1 MPEQRKEK
9 RMSRESKRNFSIAG
23 VLLLFFVLFTIAV
36 LKVDVQAI
44 GPKNSSVGLASVN
57 GFLFEKLGEHAF
69 FDTLTDL
76 LLAVAFLIVFAFFVI
91 GLKQRIQR
99 KSLWKIDNG
108 ILALALFYVLV
119 AAFYVLFEIVIVN
132 YRPVLEDGELA
143 ASYPSSHT
151 MLVCCIV
158 GSALIQLH
166 RMLKENKATRVFIEV
181 LGIVLILTA
190 IIGRMLSG
198 VHWFTDVSG
207 GALLSA
213 ALVMLYYA
221 AVVFMDEQT
230 DFFCAKFC
238 KK

>member
-1 MPEQRKEK
+1 M
-9 RMSRESKRNFSIAG
+9 
-23 VLLLFFVLFTIAV
+23 
-36 LKVDVQAI
+36 
-44 GPKNSSVGLASVN
+44 
-57 GFLFEKLGEHAF
+57 
-69 FDTLTDL
+69 
-76 LLAVAFLIVFAFFVI
+76 
-91 GLKQRIQR
+91 
-99 KSLWKIDNG
+99 
-108 ILALALFYVLV
+108 
-119 AAFYVLFEIVIVN
+119 
-132 YRPVLEDGELA
+132 
-143 ASYPSSHT
+143 
-151 MLVCCIV
+151 
-158 GSALIQLH
+158 
-166 RMLKENKATRVFIEV
+166 RVFIEV